1 MLIDGDFKKSLRMG
15 QVKRFSFEN
24 MGKKCLVFIN
34 EEAIRNIRKKL
45 KLDAKDGGTVS
56 NFEINLR
63 I

>member
-1 MLIDGDFKKSLRMG
+1 MG

-24 MGKKCLVFIN
+24 MGEKCLVFIN